1 MALLVCAFVFAA
13 DRNGVATI
21 IVMIGIVTI
30 TNNFSFLSICFFVLR
45 KVRYISFQRIR
56 IHKLAEFLV
65 IYGQKSK
72 I

>member
-1 MALLVCAFVFAA
+1 
-13 DRNGVATI
+13 
-21 IVMIGIVTI
+21 MIGIVTI